1 MSTRRADA
9 RDAVIGK
16 NIQTYRLARRMSQSG
31 LGEAIG
37 VTFQQVQK
45 YEKGKNRVGSGRLVL
60 VAQALQVPVMA
71 LFKGVPGV
79 GEKADAEIPGLLAD
93 RQRLRLARAFALI
106 DDTDVCRCLMLL
118 TESVERLSARG
129 RQPDLPARQTS
140 PGRRSNRM
148 PKRSLTNS
156 IDHGDS
162 TFSSSL
168 RKR

>member
-1 MSTRRADA
+1 
-9 RDAVIGK
+9 
-16 NIQTYRLARRMSQSG
+16 
-31 LGEAIG
+31 
-37 VTFQQVQK
+37 
-45 YEKGKNRVGSGRLVL
+45 
-60 VAQALQVPVMA
+60 
-71 LFKGVPGV
+71 VPGV
-79 GEKADAEIPGLLAD
+79 GRKANAEIPGLLAD

-118 TESVERLSARG
+118 TEGVERLSARG
-129 RQPDLPARQTS
+129 RQPGSPARQTSS

-168 RKR
+168 SKR